1 MRISKKNMSPNK
13 VREVGCSRLTKYNYG
28 YTMLFMK
35 TAISIPDAIFKAAD
49 KLARRLGFSR
59 SELYTKAV
67 VEYLQKHRDEGVT
80 KNLDEIYSQEPSQ
93 IDAIIRAL
101 QSVSLDED
109 DWS

>member
-1 MRISKKNMSPNK
+1 M
-13 VREVGCSRLTKYNYG
+13 C
-28 YTMLFMK
+28 MK

-67 VEYLQKHRDEGVT
+67 NEYLQKHRDEGVT
-80 KNLDEIYSQEPSQ
+80 RKLDEVYNTEPSGLHP
-93 IDAIIRAL
+93 IIQAL

-109 DWS
+109 DWA